1 MNEHKQP
8 TEYPATAAEVPTY
21 QTGSTKPPK
30 SHVGI
35 VAFLLGAVIFLCGIS
50 TILSLMRV
58 NLLQKLNVQAEN
70 RLCQASFVMPPSTTE
85 PAACRLGVQ
94 GLTLPDFWQD
104 YQALPEGVFITYAE
118 AGQSLRIG
126 DILLTVNGEPV
137 SSWESLL
144 ALLDQYKA
152 GDNIT
157 ITVHRD
163 GANKQLQLTIQR

>member
-8 TEYPATAAEVPTY
+8 IEYPAAAEEPTY

-35 VAFLLGAVIFLCGIS
+35 VAFLLTAVIFLCGIS
-50 TILSLMRV
+50 TILSLMRI
-58 NLLQKLNVQAEN
+58 NLLQKLSVQAEN
-70 RLCQASFVMPPSTTE
+70 RLCQASFVTQPTTAE

-104 YQALPEGVFITYAE
+104 YRALPEGVFITYAE

-126 DILLTVNGEPV
+126 DILLTVNDEPV
-137 SSWESLL
+137 SSWERLL
-144 ALLDQYKA
+144 ALLDQYKP
-152 GDNIT
+152 GDQLS
-157 ITVHRD
+157 ITVHRN
-163 GANKQLQLTIQR
+163 GANKQLKLTIQR